1 MDETNLDQLTADCT
15 SVRGKWMVS
24 WTGEGNW
31 KGRYKSYL
39 SDRGKDKTLLKVGGG
54 NGGFLYRFSNL
65 AIWGCVLFVS
75 NC

>member
-24 WTGEGNW
+24 LTGEGNW

-39 SDRGKDKTLLKVGGG
+39 SDKGKYKTLLKVGGG
-54 NGGFLYRFSNL
+54 NGGF
-65 AIWGCVLFVS
+65 
-75 NC
+75 